1 MYIAIAG
8 NIGSGKTTLAELLAK
23 HYGYRVLREC
33 TDTNPYLA
41 SFYEDMRRWSF
52 NLQIYFLRT
61 RFQQLLDIK
70 KTGASFVQDRT
81 LYEDAN
87 IFAPNLKDMGLMN
100 TRDYENYRALF
111 DLMDSFVQ
119 PPDILV
125 YLRGDVP
132 SLIRQIQRRGRE
144 YEGSISLDYLSKLND
159 RYDSWIRSYDKGK
172 LLTVNIEQYNFADNP
187 EDLGH
192 VIDMI
197 DAEFNGLFDTAEM
210 EEDNIH
216 VIDRLDDPDYP
227 DDIHNGEAQSEVSSA
242 ADGLTSLNHND

>member
-1 MYIAIAG
+1 MAFAVWIYNINMYIAIAG

-23 HYGYRVLREC
+23 HYGYKVLREA
-33 TDTNPYLA
+33 TNDNPYLA

-70 KTGASFVQDRT
+70 RSGASFIQDRT
-81 LYEDAN
+81 LYEDAY
-87 IFAPNLKDMGLMN
+87 IFAPNLNDMGLLN

-111 DLMDSFVQ
+111 DLMEEFIQ
-119 PPDILV
+119 PPDLLI

-132 SLIRQIQRRGRE
+132 ALIRQIQRRGRE

-159 RYDSWIRSYDKGK
+159 RYDKWIQTYNKGK
-172 LLTVNIEQYNFADNP
+172 LLTVDIEQYNFADMP

-192 VIDMI
+192 VIDRI

-210 EEDNIH
+210 YEDRPS
-216 VIDRLDDPDYP
+216 RL
-227 DDIHNGEAQSEVSSA
+227 SETPTLF
-242 ADGLTSLNHND
+242 DNETYNDHE